1 MYTHVYSINDP
12 MARAEAG
19 RVILNGGLVAFATE
33 TVYGLG
39 GDATNEMAVAK
50 IFAYKARPLYNPL
63 ISHVHDARSAFAIGQ
78 ATSAALAMAD
88 VFWPGPLTLV
98 MKLMDGFPLACL
110 TSANMDTVAI
120 RVPGDPTTRA
130 LLSEIGRPIAAP
142 SANRSGRLSPTTAD
156 HVIAEGFDGL
166 KIILDGGC
174 CMLGVESTVLDV
186 SSGIPRLLRP
196 GAVTQEQI
204 EEVVGPIKLASDNAR
219 LLSPGM
225 LASHYAPIASLRLNA
240 TELWDGEVGLD
251 FAGQLGADM
260 DLSSLGDLLEA
271 ASNLFAYLRTLD
283 LPGIKTIAVAPIPR
297 RGLGVAINDRLQ
309 RAAV

>member
-1 MYTHVYSINDP
+1 MNARVYSIKDP
-12 MARAEAG
+12 IARAEAG
-19 RVILNGGLVAFATE
+19 RVILSGGLVAFATE

-39 GDATNEMAVAK
+39 GDATNETAVAK

-63 ISHVHDARSAFAIGQ
+63 ISHVHDVRSAFAIGQ

-110 TSANMDTVAI
+110 TSANMSTVAI
-120 RVPGDPTTRA
+120 RIPGDPTTRA
-130 LLSEIGRPIAAP
+130 LLSEIGRPVAAP

-156 HVIAEGFDGL
+156 HVVAEDFDGL

-174 CMLGVESTVLDV
+174 CAIGVESTVLDV
-186 SSGIPRLLRP
+186 SGAIPRLLRP
-196 GAVTQEQI
+196 GAITQEQI
-204 EEVVGPIKLASDNAR
+204 EAVVGPIELTNNNVG

-251 FAGQLGADM
+251 FAGQLGLAV
-260 DLSSLGDLLEA
+260 DLSALGDLLEA
-271 ASNLFAYLRTLD
+271 ASNLFAYLHALD
-283 LPGIKTIAVAPIPR
+283 SPGIKTIAVAPIPR
-297 RGLGVAINDRLQ
+297 TGVGIAINDRLQ
-309 RAAV
+309 RAAA